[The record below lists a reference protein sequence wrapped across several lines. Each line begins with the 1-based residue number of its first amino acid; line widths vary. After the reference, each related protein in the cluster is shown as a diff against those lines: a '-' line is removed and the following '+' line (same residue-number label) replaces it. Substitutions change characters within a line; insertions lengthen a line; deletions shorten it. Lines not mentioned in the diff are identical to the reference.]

1 MADVKN
7 IKIKV
12 DNNFKQTGKDAEGM
26 NKKLKQ
32 TSQAS
37 KGLTSSVGGAVKGL
51 FNMQNLMTGFAV
63 GAVVGGIRAVTGVF
77 SSLVSTFSGFSK
89 ELSGLQA
96 ILGASATDMGKLSDQ
111 AKALGASTQ
120 FTAKEVVQLQTEL
133 AKLGFTTKEIQQS
146 TEATLNLASSLDVG
160 LGEAAS
166 LAGSTLR
173 AFGLDASET
182 AKVVDVMAKSSA
194 SSALDFSGLQESLKL
209 VAPTSRALG
218 VSIEETTAMLGV
230 LADNGLKGSI
240 AGTGLSKSFI
250 QLTKAGIPLNEA
262 LDKVKNSSNQ
272 LNTAVELVG
281 VVGAKS
287 LLTLANNAPRIDA
300 LTESLNGAEGS
311 AKKLAETRL
320 DNLAGDTTKL
330 GSAWEG
336 FLLSIED
343 GEGMFN
349 GLLRGIV
356 QATTALLNFLTPTK
370 LISESIAEERTELM
384 MLESELNNTNTTQE
398 RRNEIIDNLQEKY
411 PEYLGN
417 IDRETVSNEELSEA
431 INKVS
436 ESLINK
442 IIVQEKQEEI
452 EEQAKE
458 TAEALL
464 ELDEA
469 RVKATR
475 TQIEVREK
483 FAKQGRTLAKT
494 KGTEIE
500 QTKALIKELEKE
512 FEINAKSKV
521 ETGKT
526 ISSQKEVRRGIDN
539 LKSRLRELQKTEAE
553 YNEQLGIT
561 NSITSE
567 KNALME
573 RLGISFDSNTK
584 KTKEN
589 TEVEDK
595 SSESVRGKINLLK
608 ERLKVEQEALGK
620 AGSDA
625 EIVRRNKNIQAI
637 QKELK
642 ALQELGIEK
651 SKPKKELTQD
661 QIDARL
667 ALEKKAN
674 AFSIQFT
681 EETSNKRLQIL
692 IKEAETAYNESVRLN
707 EKRIQ
712 KEDDQNKLRISL
724 IKDNAEREKEELILS
739 YNDKFEIAEGNA
751 ELEIELKKRMEAEI
765 NAIDK
770 KSKDDQALRDK
781 KLNAQKVGMASDGFS
796 ALSDLVM
803 SFEAKDKESAKRQFK
818 INKALQIGQT
828 IASTASGIMN
838 QLAVP
843 QDALTGLNFVKAG
856 IVATTG
862 AASLVKIASS
872 KFDEGSTGGS
882 SPSIASGGGSQAP
895 SFNVVGNSGI
905 NQLAQ
910 LQTEP
915 TRAYVVSGEV
925 TSQQSLDRNRQMNAT
940 L

>member
-26 NKKLKQ
+26 NKKLNK

-51 FNMQNLMTGFAV
+51 FNMQNLITGFAV
-63 GAVVGGIRAVTGVF
+63 GAVVAGVSAITGVF
-77 SSLVSTFSGFSK
+77 TSLVTTFSGFSK

-111 AKALGASTQ
+111 AKQLGASTQ

-160 LGEAAS
+160 LAESAM
-166 LAGSTLR
+166 LAGSTLK

-182 AKVVDVMAKSSA
+182 ARVVDVMAKSSA

-209 VAPTSRALG
+209 VAPTSRALN
-218 VSIEETTAMLGV
+218 VSVEETTAMLGI

-240 AGTGLSKSFI
+240 AGTGLSKTFI
-250 QLTKAGIPLNEA
+250 QLTKSGIPLKDA
-262 LDKVKNSSNQ
+262 LEKVKNSSNQ

-281 VVGAKS
+281 IVGAKS
-287 LLTLANNAPRIDA
+287 LLTLANNAPKIDK
-300 LTESLNGAEGS
+300 LTETLNNAGGS
-311 AKKLAETRL
+311 AKALAETRL
-320 DNLAGDTTKL
+320 DNLSGDTTKL
-330 GSAWEG
+330 KSAWEG

-343 GEGMFN
+343 GSGAFSKM
-349 GLLRGIV
+349 LRGIV
-356 QATTALLNFLTPTK
+356 QATTAFLG
-370 LISESIAEERTELM
+370 
-384 MLESELNNTNTTQE
+384 MLGATQKESEAIEEQRLKLFMYQAQLNDANLSQE
-398 RRNEIIDNLQEKY
+398 DRVKIVNELQEQY
-411 PEYLGN
+411 PDYLSN
-417 IDRETVSNEELSEA
+417 IDAETASNEELADA
-431 INKVS
+431 INRVNENLVTKA
-436 ESLINK
+436 IMARK
-442 IIVQEKQEEI
+442 
-452 EEQAKE
+452 EEQLKE
-458 TAEALL
+458 QADKTAEAFENKFKAEG
-464 ELDEA
+464 ELVRRVA
-469 RVKATR
+469 QLVKAGYGDVIKEGDDVI
-475 TQIEVREK
+475 TQARKIAEESKRRE
-483 FAKQGRTLAKT
+483 AKT
-494 KGTEIE
+494 KTQKRGGREAQVTKGIVSSGLLRQIKAVTGATEEYE
-500 QTKALIKELEKE
+500 QQQRKGNVVLSERDAMLKAMGITEQKQEKKVRSSTKSVEAQTTARKGLIQALKDQISALSKSILKETDEEELSVKNQKLKAL
-512 FEINAKSKV
+512 
-521 ETGKT
+521 
-526 ISSQKEVRRGIDN
+526 
-539 LKSRLRELQKTEAE
+539 
-553 YNEQLGIT
+553 
-561 NSITSE
+561 
-567 KNALME
+567 
-573 RLGISFDSNTK
+573 
-584 KTKEN
+584 
-589 TEVEDK
+589 
-595 SSESVRGKINLLK
+595 
-608 ERLKVEQEALGK
+608 
-620 AGSDA
+620 
-625 EIVRRNKNIQAI
+625 

-642 ALQELGIEK
+642 VLQELGVEK
-651 SKPKKELTQD
+651 EKTEG
-661 QIDARL
+661 RL

-674 AFSIQFT
+674 EFSIQFT
-681 EETSNKRLQIL
+681 KETSDKRLRIL
-692 IKEAETAYNESVRLN
+692 VNEAQTAYNESVRLN

-724 IKDNAEREKEELILS
+724 IKDNAEREKEQLILS
-739 YNDKFEIAEGNA
+739 YNDKFAIAEGNA
-751 ELEIELKKRMEAEI
+751 ELEIELKKRLEAEL

-781 KLNAQKVGMASDGFS
+781 KLNAQKVGMASDGFG

-818 INKALQIGQT
+818 VNKALQIGQT

-843 QDALTGLNFVKAG
+843 QDALTGANFVKAG
-856 IVATTG
+856 IVAVTG
-862 AASLVKIASS
+862 ASSLVKIANS

-882 SPSIASGGGSQAP
+882 APEIASGGGSQAP
-895 SFNVVGNSGI
+895 NFNVVGNSGI